1 MSESRYGFSGKV
13 ALLCGG
19 HTGIGPILAMRIM
32 MN

>member
-1 MSESRYGFSGKV
+1 MTGCLYGCSGKV

-19 HTGIGPILAMRIM
+19 HTGIGPVLAMRIM